1 VPASE
6 TKKRIETQ
14 AFAQA
19 YLDHGMN
26 ATQATLAI
34 KPQVSPESARSM
46 GSELLARASESGA
59 IDSIMSGAK
68 AQWESIARD
77 CMNQLHKCALGESSA
92 IAPDLAHKLL
102 IEYGKIFASPA
113 NAGPKSLTQINKYT
127 IPKR

>member
-1 VPASE
+1 MPASE
-6 TKKRIETQ
+6 TKKRIEEK

-19 YLDHGMN
+19 YLDSGMN
-26 ATQATLAI
+26 ASKAALAI
-34 KPQVSPESARSM
+34 KPDLSPSSAGEI
-46 GSELLARASESGA
+46 GSRLLNRVEESGA
-59 IDSIMSGAK
+59 IDSILSGAK

-92 IAPDLAHKLL
+92 IAPEMAHKLL

>member
-1 VPASE
+1 MGASE
-6 TKKRIETQ
+6 IKKAIEEK

-26 ATQATLAI
+26 ATQAALAI
-34 KPQVSPESARSM
+34 KPQLTLGSAGVE
-46 GSELLARASESGA
+46 GSRLLERVNESGA
-59 IDSIMSGAK
+59 IDSLMSGAK
-68 AQWESIARD
+68 AQWETIARD
-77 CMNQLHKCALGESSA
+77 CMNQLHKCALGESRA